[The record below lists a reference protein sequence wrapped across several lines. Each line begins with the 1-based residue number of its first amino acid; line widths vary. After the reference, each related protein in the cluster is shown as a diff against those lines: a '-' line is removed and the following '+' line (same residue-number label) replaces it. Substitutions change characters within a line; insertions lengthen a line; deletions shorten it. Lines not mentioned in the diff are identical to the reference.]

1 MSALLLAALASPMP
15 ASAQKVRVTNLSDV
29 DFGLLA
35 NLQSDARRSQDIC
48 LYSSSTGSLYSITA
62 SGSGSGSAFALNNG
76 AATLPFEVQWSSQSG
91 QTSGTSLTPNV
102 PVTGQTSSATHQFCN
117 GGPPTSASLT
127 VILRSAALS
136 QAREGNYSGTLTLL
150 VAAE

>member
-1 MSALLLAALASPMP
+1 MS

-48 LYSSSTGSLYSITA
+48 LYSSSAGSLYSITA
-62 SGSGSGSAFALNNG
+62 SGSGSGSSFALSNG

-91 QTSGTSLTPNV
+91 QTGGTSLTPNV

-117 GGPPTSASLT
+117 SGPPTSASLT

-136 QAREGNYSGTLTLL
+136 QAREGSYSGTLTLL